1 MLKATL
7 SRLDKKRAKL
17 KRNKQNDKLKLLM
30 DESGLVNSKEDRRDS
45 SCTVMNLAV
54 ADLSTFELETLYR
67 VNMDLAGKLERSK
80 DALNDQK
87 LKTDELCAK
96 LSKLSIRNVNKKL
109 KRRDN
114 KIKKSM
120 LHGQLKKEI
129 EDKCATIAQLENRF
143 VSAQQGKNVIA
154 ARLINMLRQAVYLK
168 LLMMKFSINLLDLK
182 KSISLKLMVLK
193 MK

>member
-1 MLKATL
+1 
-7 SRLDKKRAKL
+7 
-17 KRNKQNDKLKLLM
+17 
-30 DESGLVNSKEDRRDS
+30 
-45 SCTVMNLAV
+45 
-54 ADLSTFELETLYR
+54 
-67 VNMDLAGKLERSK
+67 MDLAGKLKRSK

-87 LKTDELCAK
+87 LKMDELCAK

-129 EDKCATIAQLENRF
+129 EDKCATIAQVENIGLCQH
-143 VSAQQGKNVIA
+143 SKEKNVIA